1 MFVVAGVVL
10 GEQDVINMGSGC
22 FFLCCWHYY
31 IFHCILDLCLRLE
44 NYLTK
49 PTMGQYYFISN
60 NLKFDLQLLFFIIML
75 FRKKINSQFFRETR
89 ECFFLFENSCHFQS
103 PFLQEIKILWR
114 RKSIFL
120 IIVNLLK
127 ISIASELFCFV
138 TYEMI
143 IYFSSF

>member
-10 GEQDVINMGSGC
+10 GEQNVINMGSGWL
-22 FFLCCWHYY
+22 FLCCWHYY
-31 IFHCILDLCLRLE
+31 IFHCIFDLCLRLE

-60 NLKFDLQLLFFIIML
+60 NLKFDLQLLFL
-75 FRKKINSQFFRETR
+75 LL
-89 ECFFLFENSCHFQS
+89 CFFAKRLTVNFFEKQENAFFCLKTLVIFKAHSCRKLKSFDG
-103 PFLQEIKILWR
+103 E
-114 RKSIFL
+114 KSIFL